1 MFNEQFKS
9 KDFCL
14 ENGNLYY
21 GGTKIADSSLKPAV
35 DTGKEK
41 LYVIRLEKHS
51 NYPYVVMTNIPGA
64 PFISR
69 CSKVHV
75 EDGNVEFVTM
85 DGCKVTFSY

>member
-1 MFNEQFKS
+1 MFNEQFYS
-9 KDFCL
+9 KDFRL
-14 ENGNLYY
+14 EDGNLYLA
-21 GGTKIADSSLKPAV
+21 GKKIADKSLKPVV

-41 LYVIRLEKHS
+41 LYVVQLEGQS

-64 PFISR
+64 PFVSR

-75 EDGNVEFVTM
+75 EPGYTEFITM